1 LASWMKK
8 GEPSTA
14 EVRPWLMIVVD
25 DGVEKRLLA
34 TFSDLMRAQ
43 TSVDVTRHF
52 GGIRLVSLAR
62 MRKRRR
68 RAYGSHWS
76 KLKCE
81 LLKLSKLVRKTRAE
95 TSCLFTARHL
105 AGFLQQATGCIT
117 AAVQQPFDFIRTSRL
132 DNPVAAD
139 LSVHLARFF
148 SHIESLD
155 RLKDFAV
162 PMVASTFM
170 LDHYPPG
177 MHRRSNLPGPVKQA
191 DISRFQTPRC
201 ICHAL

>member
-1 LASWMKK
+1 MKK
-8 GEPSTA
+8 GEPSMA
-14 EVRPWLMIVVD
+14 QVRSWLMIVVD
-25 DGVEKRLLA
+25 DGVEKRLLS

-43 TSVDVTRHF
+43 TSVDVTRYF
-52 GGIRLVSLAR
+52 GGIRLVSLAKT
-62 MRKRRR
+62 RKRRR

-76 KLKCE
+76 KLKGE
-81 LLKLSKLVRKTRAE
+81 LLRLCELVRKTRVE
-95 TSCLFTARHL
+95 TSCLFAARHL
-105 AGFLQQATGCIT
+105 AGFLQEATACIT
-117 AAVQQPFDFIRTSRL
+117 ATVQQPFDFIRTSRL

-162 PMVASTFM
+162 PMVASTLM

-177 MHRRSNLPGPVKQA
+177 MHRRSNLPGRIKQA
-191 DISRFQTPRC
+191 DSF
-201 ICHAL
+201 